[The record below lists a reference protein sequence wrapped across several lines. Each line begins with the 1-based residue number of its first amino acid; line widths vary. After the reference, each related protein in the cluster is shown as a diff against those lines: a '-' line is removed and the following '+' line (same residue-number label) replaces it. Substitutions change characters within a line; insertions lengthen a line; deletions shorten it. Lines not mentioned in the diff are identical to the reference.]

1 MYSILMPVYQGD
13 SSNNL
18 IDAIDDLLQQT
29 LPFDDFVIVI
39 DGPIGE
45 SIEGVINKINS
56 SKVNILK
63 LDNNVGLGEAL
74 NKGLNV
80 VKNRLVMRMDADDR
94 CPIDRAEKLYKEWEK
109 TSPGIAAVG
118 SYISEFEDNPLECCR
133 VAKYPHKVIAL
144 KQYFYTRDPIGHAS
158 VMFDKDLVQ
167 SVGGYMDC
175 PYFEDTY
182 LWLRLINA
190 GCGLKSIPEELY
202 FARIGSGFHERRSGF
217 KYMIVELRCF
227 FLFRKERLISI
238 ESYLFNIS
246 FRPIIRL
253 LPNLLLKRLYDYI
266 LRKKI

>member
-1 MYSILMPVYQGD
+1 MYSVLMSVYHGD
-13 SSNNL
+13 SPDHL
-18 IDAIDDLLQQT
+18 IDAIDDILQQT

-39 DGPIGE
+39 DGPIEGAIE
-45 SIEGVINKINS
+45 SVVNKINS
-56 SKVNILK
+56 PNINILR
-63 LDNNVGLGEAL
+63 LESNVGLGEAL
-74 NKGLNV
+74 NRGLSV

-109 TSPGIAAVG
+109 TNKGVAAIG
-118 SYISEFEDNPLECCR
+118 SYISEFENNLSECCR
-133 VAKYPHKVIAL
+133 VVEYQHKVIAS

-158 VMFDKDLVQ
+158 VMFDKNLVQ
-167 SVGGYMDC
+167 LVGGYMDC

-190 GCGLKSIPEELY
+190 GHGLKSIPEELY

-217 KYMIVELRCF
+217 KYMVIELRCF
-227 FLFRKERLISI
+227 FLFRREGLISI
-238 ESYLFNIS
+238 GSYLFNIS

-253 LPNLLLKRLYDYI
+253 LPNLLLKRLYDHI